1 MVWTDATV
9 GAYRLGRGR
18 GGGEGKAGRFDD
30 YQTGAQAEISN
41 ALFNLSAPGI
51 TRLKCH
57 QKRPAG

>member
-1 MVWTDATV
+1 MVWTDATA

-18 GGGEGKAGRFDD
+18 GGEGKAGRFDD

-51 TRLKCH
+51 TRLKRH

>member
-1 MVWTDATV
+1 MGCLSIRNGT
-9 GAYRLGRGR
+9 GSGG
-18 GGGEGKAGRFDD
+18 GGGEIGRFDD

-51 TRLKCH
+51 TRLKRH